1 MQPGQEQQPGGAT
14 PAGAQQGPAGAGDP
28 ALVITSCPGCTFTV
42 TRAMLEGSPRLDL
55 ERIYSALLQHMQH
68 TVGQYREV
76 RCGLW
81 HEAACEYPSI
91 ECIFQPASCGA

>member
-1 MQPGQEQQPGGAT
+1 MPGVP
-14 PAGAQQGPAGAGDP
+14 PQGSGAGDP
-28 ALVITSCPGCTFTV
+28 AIVITSCPGCTFTV

-76 RCGLW
+76 RLPVPCACYLPVPHPHMLRCGKKKQ
-81 HEAACEYPSI
+81 
-91 ECIFQPASCGA
+91 FCGNPF

>member
-1 MQPGQEQQPGGAT
+1 MPGVPPQGSGG
-14 PAGAQQGPAGAGDP
+14 GVDP

-42 TRAMLEGSPRLDL
+42 TRAMLEGSPRLDM

-76 RCGLW
+76 CCL
-81 HEAACEYPSI
+81 
-91 ECIFQPASCGA
+91 F